1 MQNDH
6 EPTLSTR
13 KVPPAESNGVPKF
26 GKLLIVLAFA
36 VAIVSALTYGSM
48 LYYTN

>member
-1 MQNDH
+1 MQNDQ
-6 EPTLSTR
+6 ESSREVTA
-13 KVPPAESNGVPKF
+13 AESNGVPKF

-36 VAIVSALTYGSM
+36 VAIVAALTYGSM

>member
-1 MQNDH
+1 MQSDQDNPRTAH
-6 EPTLSTR
+6 E
-13 KVPPAESNGVPKF
+13 VAPAESDGVPKF

-36 VAIVSALTYGSM
+36 VAIVVALTYGSM